1 MDKKAVEWMKQADY
15 DMETAEFMHSGGRYF
30 YAVFL
35 CHLSLEKALKG
46 LYQAKLREIP
56 PKTHNLIYLL
66 DKMGIKPEEKTGT
79 IIARL
84 NEAHIATRY
93 PEDIEQLQIHYTEA
107 ISKQLIIQAKEILQW
122 IKKQF

>member
-1 MDKKAVEWMKQADY
+1 M
-15 DMETAEFMHSGGRYF
+15 
-30 YAVFL
+30 
-35 CHLSLEKALKG
+35 CPLSLEKALKG

-66 DKMGIKPEEKTGT
+66 DKMGIRPEEKTGK
-79 IIARL
+79 IVARL